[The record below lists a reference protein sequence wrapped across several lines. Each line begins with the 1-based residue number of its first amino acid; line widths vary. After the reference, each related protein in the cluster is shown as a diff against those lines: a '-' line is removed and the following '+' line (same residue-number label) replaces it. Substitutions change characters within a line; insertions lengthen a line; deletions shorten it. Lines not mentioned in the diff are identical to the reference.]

1 MLLMHLARVYLAN
14 PTEEAINLITINLIH
29 FLPGTTAHML
39 CIFVEVCA
47 VRSNIFGEL
56 GTLCCVRLG
65 QAVIPLYHD
74 PDLWKIS
81 IVFMF
86 LLIFQWEKS

>member
-1 MLLMHLARVYLAN
+1 MHLARVYLAN
-14 PTEEAINLITINLIH
+14 PTEEAISLITANLIR

-39 CIFVEVCA
+39 CIFVKVCA
-47 VRSNIFGEL
+47 DRGSIFGEL
-56 GTLCCVRLG
+56 ETLCCVRLG
-65 QAVIPLYHD
+65 QAVMPLHHD